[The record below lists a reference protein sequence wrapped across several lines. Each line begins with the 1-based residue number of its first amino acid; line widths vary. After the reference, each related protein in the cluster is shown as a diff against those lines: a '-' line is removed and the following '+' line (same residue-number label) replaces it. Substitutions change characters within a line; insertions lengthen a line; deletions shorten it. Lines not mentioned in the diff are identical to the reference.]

1 MTSNPS
7 EHELRVHISNLLRA
21 DESAV
26 VQNLVAASRLSE
38 SQREGIRIA
47 AVSLVERCRQQRH
60 RAGTLDS
67 FLQEFGLS
75 NKEGIALMCLAESL
89 LRVPDEE
96 TADRLI
102 AEKIASGDWASHQ
115 GRSDSSFVNASVWG
129 LMLTGKIVSLD
140 EDTVSDTSSWL
151 KKVVN
156 VLGEPVVRHAVL
168 QAMRIMGGQFVLGRT
183 IEEAIRTSKG
193 DELLGTCFSFDMLGE
208 GARTEEDS
216 KRYFDSYARAI
227 NEICEVRISGDSKTN
242 NGISVKLSALH
253 PRYEFRQKNRVMNE
267 LFPRLKQLALMAR
280 EGGIGFSIDAE
291 EADRLDIS
299 LDVFEALARDP
310 ELTGWD
316 GLGFVLQAYLK
327 SAASI
332 ADWLVQLAKDSGRRL
347 MVRLVKGA
355 YWDGEIKHAQQLGLH
370 DYPVFT
376 RKANTDLSYQICAQ
390 KLLANPLEIY
400 PQFATHN
407 AHTVALIQALV
418 GKGQSF
424 EFQRLHGMG
433 QLLYEQVIL
442 DQSDIPVRVYAPV
455 GNHKDLLPYLVRRL
469 LENGANSSF
478 VNRFLDAQVSPD
490 ELVRDPQLEI
500 SSVNSVRHSGIP
512 LPRNIYENEDHPWIN
527 SLGIDLSNSIDVDR
541 LLEVVQN
548 IEYGEFVS
556 SPLIGGEVNSG
567 ESKPIHNPAR
577 NKLVVGHVVDSNM
590 IHIETAL
597 ELAANAYFEW
607 NSLGADNRAV
617 SLERAANLMET
628 ELPELAGLIVAE
640 AGRSIEDAV
649 AEVRE
654 AVDFCRYYAQHGRAH
669 FAAPVPL
676 PGPTGEE
683 NQLSYIGRG
692 VFLCIS
698 PWNFPLAIFVGQVSA
713 ALIAGN
719 SVIAKPAEQ
728 TPIIAARAVKLFL
741 EAGVPGNVLHL
752 LPGDGAAVG
761 GALIT
766 DQRVSGVAF
775 TGSTET
781 ARLINQQLALRDG
794 PIVPFIAE
802 TGGLNVMLVDGTA
815 LPEQVVD
822 DVITSAFQSA
832 GQRCSALRVLYLQE
846 DIADA
851 VIDMLMGAM
860 RELNIG
866 DPSLLHTDIGPVIDQ
881 DAKHRLERHAD
892 RMTRE
897 ARLLA
902 SCTLGGEHLDGHF
915 VAPQVWEIEAL
926 SQLEKEVFGPVLHVI
941 RFKMSELPKIVDDI
955 NASGF
960 GLTLGIH
967 SRIDGFT
974 QEIFDSTRVGN
985 TYINRN
991 MVGAVV
997 GVNPFGGLG
1006 LSGTGPKAGG
1016 PNYLLRFAA
1025 EKTRTDNIVAKGGNT
1040 QLFTIDDAD

>member
-1 MTSNPS
+1 MTSNLF
-7 EHELRVHISNLLRA
+7 ENKLRVQISELLRA
-21 DESAV
+21 DETDV
-26 VQNLVAASRLSE
+26 VQNLVAASRLNE

-183 IEEAIRTSKG
+183 IDEAIRKSRE
-193 DELLGTCFSFDMLGE
+193 DESLGACFSFDMLGE
-208 GARTEEDS
+208 GARTGEDS
-216 KRYFDSYARAI
+216 KRYFDSYAQAI
-227 NEICEVRISGDSKTN
+227 DAICEKPGSDGLKTN

-253 PRYEFRQKNRVMNE
+253 PRYEYRQKNRVLSE
-267 LFPRLKQLALMAR
+267 LFPRLKQLALMAKK
-280 EGGIGFSIDAE
+280 GDISFSIDAE

-310 ELTGWD
+310 ELTDWD

-327 SAASI
+327 SATSI

-355 YWDGEIKHAQQLGLH
+355 YWDGEIKHAQELGLR

-390 KLLANPLEIY
+390 KLLANPREIY

-407 AHTVALIQALV
+407 AHTVALIQALLK
-418 GKGQSF
+418 KGQSF

-433 QLLYEQVIL
+433 QLLYEQVTL
-442 DQSDIPVRVYAPV
+442 DRSDIAVRVYAPV

-490 ELVRDPQLEI
+490 ELVQDPQLEI
-500 SSVNSVRHSGIP
+500 ASVNSLRHGGIP
-512 LPRNIYENEDHPWIN
+512 LPRNIYDNEDRPWIN

-541 LLEVVQN
+541 LLEAVQSFKH
-548 IEYGEFVS
+548 GEFAS
-556 SPLIGGEVNSG
+556 SPMIGGQVNSG
-567 ESKPIHNPAR
+567 DSRQIHNPAK
-577 NKLVVGHVVDSNM
+577 NKLVVGHVVESTTV
-590 IHIETAL
+590 HIETAL
-597 ELAANAYFEW
+597 ELAAKAYFEW
-607 NSLGADNRAV
+607 NSLGADSRAA

-628 ELPELAGLIVAE
+628 KLPELVSLLVAE
-640 AGRSIEDAV
+640 AGRTIDDGV

-654 AVDFCRYYAQHGRAH
+654 AVDFCRYYAQQGRVQ
-669 FAAPVPL
+669 FATPVLL

-698 PWNFPLAIFVGQVSA
+698 PWNFPLAIFVGQVAA
-713 ALIAGN
+713 ALVAGN

-728 TPIIAARAVKLFL
+728 TPLIAARAVELFL
-741 EAGVPGNVLHL
+741 KAGVPGDVLHL

-761 GALIT
+761 GALVS
-766 DQRVSGVAF
+766 DQRISGVAF

-781 ARLINQQLALRDG
+781 ARLINQQLAMRDG

-846 DIADA
+846 DVADV

-866 DPSLLHTDIGPVIDQ
+866 DPSSLHTDIGPVIDQ
-881 DAKHRLERHAD
+881 EAKHMLERHAD

-902 SCTLGGEHLDGHF
+902 SCTLGDEHLDGHF
-915 VAPQVWEIEAL
+915 VAPQVWEIEEL

-941 RFKMSELPKIVDDI
+941 RFKISELPKVVNDI

-967 SRIDGFT
+967 SRIDGFAR
-974 QEIFDSTRVGN
+974 EIFESTRVGN